1 MPGLVHGFWSKNG
14 NFVLFYFSPKLAK
27 RKCFLTLQIENK
39 LFLAYINI
47 DSKKSKTLHF
57 FKGVSVSVFAK
68 KLETLSFFVFSTIGQ
83 KRLSS
88 DLVDRKLAI
97 SYLKTSI

>member
-1 MPGLVHGFWSKNG
+1 M
-14 NFVLFYFSPKLAK
+14 FSDLAD
-27 RKCFLTLQIENK
+27 RKQAI
-39 LFLAYINI
+39 LAYINI